1 MRRSDDIGFFHVC
14 TDGRNLSWMFQDDM
28 DFISGINRIAICFL
42 KTGAKVIAYVLM
54 DNHVHFVLYG
64 SMLQC
69 KEFINLYKKLMG
81 MHIKH
86 RYGIAEHL
94 RSLNTEIIRIDNEE
108 SLLNTIAYIDRNSL
122 IAGYRY
128 MPGEY
133 QWGSSK
139 YAFKDAQ
146 SYDWSTWKPL
156 SSLSVREQRE
166 ILNTRQSLP
175 QEWMID
181 DKGMICPLSFLD
193 VSVLESYFKTP
204 LRYSYFLSKKIE
216 GYVENEFKHS
226 QKLFV
231 PDKELRPI
239 VKNITL
245 ERYGTEDVCGL
256 CVNDRLSIART
267 LRYNYA
273 STIKQISRMVQLDVS
288 LLEGFV

>member
-1 MRRSDDIGFFHVC
+1 
-14 TDGRNLSWMFQDDM
+14 
-28 DFISGINRIAICFL
+28 
-42 KTGAKVIAYVLM
+42 
-54 DNHVHFVLYG
+54 
-64 SMLQC
+64 
-69 KEFINLYKKLMG
+69 
-81 MHIKH
+81 
-86 RYGIAEHL
+86 
-94 RSLNTEIIRIDNEE
+94 
-108 SLLNTIAYIDRNSL
+108 
-122 IAGYRY
+122 
-128 MPGEY
+128 
-133 QWGSSK
+133 
-139 YAFKDAQ
+139 
-146 SYDWSTWKPL
+146 
-156 SSLSVREQRE
+156 
-166 ILNTRQSLP
+166 
-175 QEWMID
+175 MID

-204 LRYSYFLSKKIE
+204 LRYSYFLAKKIE

-239 VKNITL
+239 VKKITL